1 MGRLQFRGKRLSTIL
16 RPPSNPQHVY
26 NAQNL
31 PAIQASKGKEM
42 ENFVPVFES
51 KVKKLHEKVV
61 EELSVPKKERNKK
74 RLKKM
79 LKELKSLKKT
89 IRSAKKVKTCP
100 HCGFPLWDDEP
111 SSDADTEAVPS

>member
-1 MGRLQFRGKRLSTIL
+1 MMK
-16 RPPSNPQHVY
+16 PPSHPQDVY
-26 NAQNL
+26 NAQI
-31 PAIQASKGKEM
+31 PPVIQESKGESM

-100 HCGFPLWDDEP
+100 HCGQPLWDEE
-111 SSDADTEAVPS
+111 DA